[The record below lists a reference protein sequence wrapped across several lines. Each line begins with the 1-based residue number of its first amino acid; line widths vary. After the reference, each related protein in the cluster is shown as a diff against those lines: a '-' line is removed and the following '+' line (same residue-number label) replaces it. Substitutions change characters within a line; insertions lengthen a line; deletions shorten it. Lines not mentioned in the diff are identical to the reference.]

1 VVVFKKEF
9 DGIEIVFID
18 GDMKHS
24 DGKGDGKGDGRE
36 MKDCDE
42 RREKNYDRLNNIF
55 MSPCVSGKR
64 SPM

>member
-1 VVVFKKEF
+1 
-9 DGIEIVFID
+9 
-18 GDMKHS
+18 MKHS